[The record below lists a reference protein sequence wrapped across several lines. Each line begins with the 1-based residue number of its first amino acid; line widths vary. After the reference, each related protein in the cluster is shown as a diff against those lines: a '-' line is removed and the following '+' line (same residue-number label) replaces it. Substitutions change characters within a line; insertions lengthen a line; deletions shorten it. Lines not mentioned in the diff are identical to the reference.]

1 MEEKMKNSRSPIMLA
16 VAVAL
21 AGSAGV
27 VQGSGFQLMEQNA
40 SGLGNAYAG
49 QAAAAENAST
59 IFWNPAGMTRLPG
72 RQVSGAI
79 NLIKPSAEFTD
90 SGGTRSP
97 LGLPQGPGGTSGG
110 DAGDLAVVPNMY
122 LSWQTS
128 PTLWFGLGVTVPF
141 GLKTEYDESFIGR
154 FQGQSAEIKTID
166 INPSIAFKVNDVV
179 SLGAGISY
187 QRAEVKLNRST
198 LLPGPTESRIALKID
213 DDSWGFNVGALF
225 NAGPA
230 TRVGV
235 TYRSSIEHDLTGSL
249 QFSAPGLAATNNVR
263 LNAELPDTFSI
274 GLAHQANRTWELLAD
289 VTYTK
294 WSQIKA
300 LPLVTTSASAVVP
313 AAGVTVDTFNF
324 QFKDTWRIGV
334 GANWK
339 WRDDFT
345 WKFGVAYDNSPV
357 TDQFR
362 TVTLPD
368 SDRTWIAI
376 GGKYQM
382 SKQAALDFGY
392 AHIFFKD
399 ASINQQRGVGA
410 PPFQGNVIGNYD
422 ASVNI
427 LSMQFSY
434 NF

>member
-1 MEEKMKNSRSPIMLA
+1 MKKSRSPITLA

-27 VQGSGFQLMEQNA
+27 AQGSGFQLMEQNA

-72 RQVSGAI
+72 RQFSGAI
-79 NLIKPSAEFTD
+79 NLIKPTAEFTD
-90 SGGTRSP
+90 SGGSATP
-97 LGLPQGPGGTSGG
+97 LGLPVGPGGTNGG
-110 DAGDLAVVPNMY
+110 DAGDLAVVPNLY
-122 LSWQTS
+122 LSWQMS
-128 PTLWFGLGVTVPF
+128 PTLWLGLGVTVPF
-141 GLKTEYDESFIGR
+141 GLKTEYDQSFIGR
-154 FQGQSAEIKTID
+154 FQSQSAEIKTID
-166 INPSIAFKVNDVV
+166 INPSIAFKLNDMV

-187 QRAEVKLNRST
+187 QRAEVKLDKSA
-198 LLPGPTESRIALKID
+198 LLPLPGPTESRASLDAD

-225 NAGPA
+225 NVGPA
-230 TRVGV
+230 TRIGV
-235 TYRSSIEHDLTGSL
+235 AYRSSIEHDLAGSL
-249 QFSAPGLAATNNVR
+249 RFSAPGFSTANNVG
-263 LNAELPDTFSI
+263 LTAELPDTFSVGI
-274 GLAHQANRTWELLAD
+274 AHQLNRTWELLGD

-300 LPLVTTSASAVVP
+300 LPLVTTSGSAVAP
-313 AAGVTVDTFNF
+313 AGATVDTFNF
-324 QFKDTWRIGV
+324 QFKDTWRVGV

-345 WKFGVAYDNSPV
+345 WKFGVAYDKSPV

-368 SDRTWIAI
+368 SDRTWVAV

-382 SKQAALDFGY
+382 SKQATLDFGY
-392 AHIFFKD
+392 AHLFIKD

-410 PPFQGNVIGNYD
+410 PPFQGNVIGNYE
-422 ASVNI
+422 ASVDI
-427 LSMQFSY
+427 LSVQFSY